1 MMDPDYPI
9 GIADGILAQLDY
21 LMRLSEKAPDMRPDL
36 LQKLHDGVNEY
47 KAALAVDC
55 YESLRRRALRLP
67 VLRIGRGRLHV
78 PRVRALLPVH
88 GAGGPVL
95 SLFVSLRGGRGL
107 VPGLPPGAL
116 TGAVSLPVAIR

>member
-55 YESLRRRALRLP
+55 YESLRR
-67 VLRIGRGRLHV
+67 
-78 PRVRALLPVH
+78 
-88 GAGGPVL
+88 
-95 SLFVSLRGGRGL
+95 
-107 VPGLPPGAL
+107 
-116 TGAVSLPVAIR
+116 

>member
-47 KAALAVDC
+47 KAALAADS

-88 GAGGPVL
+88 GPGGRVFPVL
-95 SLFVSLRGGRGL
+95 LSVRGGRGL
-107 VPGLPPGAL
+107 APDPSSGFLNLFGYI
-116 TGAVSLPVAIR
+116 AIR